1 MAPTSHTRQVS
12 GKAQVSSTMP
22 MRDLMASSAALPQVT
37 GCPNRRTVPASAAM
51 MPRIALMVVVL
62 PAPFDPMKPTTQ
74 PGSTARL
81 TPESSKSS

>member
-1 MAPTSHTRQVS
+1 
-12 GKAQVSSTMP
+12 
-22 MRDLMASSAALPQVT
+22 MRDLMVSSSGLPQAM
-37 GCPNRRTVPASAAM
+37 GWPNRRTAPSSAAM
-51 MPRIALMVVVL
+51 IPKAALMVVVL